1 RATDLRGTMA
11 QQPTAACRSWIDRC
25 YLPLLVGFA
34 GAVSEAEGHQHTY
47 IALNGGKG
55 VAVATDLS
63 AAVVREVQLGDLLCL
78 RLNRGVA
85 VTVDFVD
92 GRPSLV
98 SASLP
103 RAGTA

>member
-1 RATDLRGTMA
+1 MA

-34 GAVSEAEGHQHTY
+34 GAVSEAADHQHTC
-47 IALNGGKG
+47 IALSGGKG
-55 VAVATDLS
+55 VAVANDLR
-63 AAVVREVQLGDLLCL
+63 AAVLREVQLGDLLCL

-103 RAGTA
+103 HAGMA

>member
-1 RATDLRGTMA
+1 MA
-11 QQPTAACRSWIDRC
+11 RQPNAACQNWIDRC
-25 YLPLLVGFA
+25 HLPLLVGLA
-34 GAVSEAEGHQHTY
+34 GAVSEAEDHQHTQ
-47 IALNGGKG
+47 IALSGGKG
-55 VAVATDLS
+55 VVVAADLS
-63 AAVVREVQLGDLLCL
+63 AAVLREVQSGDLLCL

-103 RAGTA
+103 HFVPPTA

>member
-1 RATDLRGTMA
+1 MA
-11 QQPTAACRSWIDRC
+11 QQPSTACRSWIDRC

-34 GAVSEAEGHQHTY
+34 DAVSETEDHQLTS
-47 IALNGGKG
+47 IALSAGKG
-55 VAVATDLS
+55 ATVAPDLRT
-63 AAVVREVQLGDLLCL
+63 AVLREVQLGDLLCL
-78 RLNRGVA
+78 RMNRGVA

-103 RAGTA
+103 HAHAS

>member
-1 RATDLRGTMA
+1 MA

-34 GAVSEAEGHQHTY
+34 GAVSQAKDRQHTC
-47 IALNGGKG
+47 IALCGGKG
-55 VAVATDLS
+55 VPVAADLS
-63 AAVVREVQLGDLLCL
+63 AVVLREVQLGDLLCL
-78 RLNRGVA
+78 RLNGDVA

-103 RAGTA
+103 HASAA

>member
-1 RATDLRGTMA
+1 MA
-11 QQPTAACRSWIDRC
+11 QQRTAACRSWIDRC

-34 GAVSEAEGHQHTY
+34 GAVSQAEDRHHTC
-47 IALNGGKG
+47 IALSGGKG
-55 VAVATDLS
+55 VTVAADLS
-63 AAVVREVQLGDLLCL
+63 AAVLREVQLGDLLCL
-78 RLNRGVA
+78 RLNGEVA

-103 RAGTA
+103 HASVA

>member
-1 RATDLRGTMA
+1 MA

-25 YLPLLVGFA
+25 YLPLLVGLA
-34 GAVSEAEGHQHTY
+34 GAVSQAEGRQYTY

-55 VAVATDLS
+55 VSVAADLS
-63 AAVVREVQLGDLLCL
+63 AAVLREVQPGDLLCL

-92 GRPSLV
+92 GRASLV

-103 RAGTA
+103 HAGAA

>member
-1 RATDLRGTMA
+1 MA
-11 QQPTAACRSWIDRC
+11 QQRTTACRSWIDRC

-34 GAVSEAEGHQHTY
+34 GTVSQGEDRQYACIT
-47 IALNGGKG
+47 LNGGKG
-55 VAVATDLS
+55 VVVAADLS
-63 AAVVREVQLGDLLCL
+63 AAVLREVQLGDLLCL

-103 RAGTA
+103 HAGTA